1 LEIIYIKR
9 KPKSVDGKGW
19 IFLQEFWKLIVFYLL
34 EKEINLNRLL
44 KGKRFYKSKKEE
56 FEKLYKV
63 LKESKGF
70 NLDEKIVEEL
80 RKLDAPV
87 AQELLENS
95 VYYLYKLLDT
105 IPITEVDRPQDIGSV
120 LIERRWNKW
129 ESLIHSISR
138 YPPAPNVKNRFSPTY
153 WKKYFNDLNQKL
165 TSFFFENLAIN
176 YEALISKEDANKLRK
191 KAILG
196 YLEILRGFIIDHPK
210 EVFKSTYSSGIV
222 EKLASVNLEKC
233 WIDSS
238 DVISS
243 SPIGN
248 YKENIPIILGKYLQK
263 KNILI
268 STQVISE
275 AMKLYPYYQF
285 PEYYLNW
292 VKDQRIDSIFLETVP
307 RTLTNFSVNAKDGIR
322 NFLNRLQEKEKKWMV
337 VIPVEGFQFPIPVGN
352 SQLPDGSIDFED
364 LFLKFTTSI
373 DFLNGK
379 IEARFIDIL
388 RNYKEFIVI
397 DQVSAT
403 EPNMA
408 RYIACK
414 KVRRV
419 LDLLSFVLDSP
430 VVINPDPFSYVI
442 SKRGENKTREVFPLP
457 GGTPR
462 LECWK
467 RPINVNMIL
476 LERDKLIIYSGN
488 KDKKNEKK
496 IRRALRWLNKSLSET
511 ENEVKF
517 LELWIPFELLG
528 DGSKHY
534 KDNIPK
540 ILVEEY
546 ILRRWSSLTIKQRD
560 QMIYQ
565 EREQAGKIV
574 DFLGKIR
581 NSLLIH
587 GGEID
592 LPQLNYSV
600 EQLHSIMRFLIKE
613 IFEYLDYKFNKK
625 ETVSDLTKEM
635 IARID
640 RIRGLRS

>member
-1 LEIIYIKR
+1 MKVVYIRR
-9 KPKSVDGKGW
+9 KPKSVEGKGW
-19 IFLQEFWKLIVFYLL
+19 VFLQEFWKLIVLYLL
-34 EKEINLNRLL
+34 EKEVNRLI
-44 KGKRFYKSKKEE
+44 GERFYKSKKEE
-56 FEKLYKV
+56 FKKLYEV
-63 LKESKGF
+63 LKEPKDF

-80 RKLDAPV
+80 RKLNTSI

-95 VYYLYKLLDT
+95 IYHLYKLLDT

-129 ESLIHSISR
+129 ESSIRDISR
-138 YPPAPNVKNRFSPTY
+138 YPPAPDIKNKLSPIY
-153 WKKYFNDLNQKL
+153 WRKYFNNLDQKL
-165 TSFFFENLAIN
+165 TNFFFKNLIIN
-176 YEALISKEDANKLRK
+176 YETLISKEDVSQLRR
-191 KAILG
+191 KAVLG
-196 YLEILRGFIIDHPK
+196 YIEVLRGFIIDHPK
-210 EVFKSTYSSGIV
+210 WVFKSNYSSGIV
-222 EKLASVNLEKC
+222 EKLTSVNLEEC

-238 DVISS
+238 DVILT
-243 SPIGN
+243 SPIGD
-248 YKENIPIILGKYLQK
+248 YEENIPVVLGKYLQRK
-263 KNILI
+263 GIPVSN
-268 STQVISE
+268 QVISE
-275 AMKLYPYYQF
+275 TMNWPHYQF
-285 PEYYLNW
+285 SEHYLGW

-307 RTLTNFSVNAKDGIR
+307 RTLTNFTVNAKEGIR

-337 VIPVEGFQFPIPVGN
+337 VIPVEGFQFPGDTIN
-352 SQLPDGSIDFED
+352 FKY
-364 LFLKFTTSI
+364 LFLKFINSI

-379 IEARFIDIL
+379 IEARSTDIL

-397 DQVSAT
+397 DQVSGT

-430 VVINPDPFSYVI
+430 VVINPDPFSCVI
-442 SKRGENKTREVFPLP
+442 SKEGGNKT
-457 GGTPR
+457 GGTFLLDGDIPK

-467 RPINVNMIL
+467 RPINLNMIL
-476 LERDKLIIYSGN
+476 LQLDKLIIYSGN
-488 KDKKNEKK
+488 KNKKNEKK

-540 ILVEEY
+540 ILAEKY
-546 ILRRWSSLTIKQRD
+546 ISRRWSSLTIKQRD
-560 QMIYQ
+560 QTIYR

-600 EQLHSIMRFLIKE
+600 EQLHSIMRFLINE
-613 IFEYLDYKFNKK
+613 IFAYLNYKFNKK

-635 IARID
+635 IRKID
-640 RIRGLRS
+640 QVRDLRG

>member
-1 LEIIYIKR
+1 
-9 KPKSVDGKGW
+9 
-19 IFLQEFWKLIVFYLL
+19 
-34 EKEINLNRLL
+34 
-44 KGKRFYKSKKEE
+44 
-56 FEKLYKV
+56 
-63 LKESKGF
+63 
-70 NLDEKIVEEL
+70 
-80 RKLDAPV
+80 
-87 AQELLENS
+87 
-95 VYYLYKLLDT
+95 
-105 IPITEVDRPQDIGSV
+105 
-120 LIERRWNKW
+120 
-129 ESLIHSISR
+129 
-138 YPPAPNVKNRFSPTY
+138 
-153 WKKYFNDLNQKL
+153 
-165 TSFFFENLAIN
+165 
-176 YEALISKEDANKLRK
+176 
-191 KAILG
+191 
-196 YLEILRGFIIDHPK
+196 
-210 EVFKSTYSSGIV
+210 VFKSTYSSGIV
-222 EKLASVNLEKC
+222 EKLASVDLEES

-238 DVISS
+238 DTILT
-243 SPIGN
+243 SPIGD
-248 YKENIPIILGKYLQK
+248 YEENIPIVLGKYLQRK
-263 KNILI
+263 SIRI
-268 STQVISE
+268 SEQVISE
-275 AMKLYPYYQF
+275 AMKLCPHYQF
-285 PEYYLNW
+285 PGYYLCW
-292 VKDQRIDSIFLETVP
+292 VKDERIDSTFLETVP

-540 ILVEEY
+540 ILAEKY

>member
-1 LEIIYIKR
+1 MKVVYVRR
-9 KPKSVDGKGW
+9 KPKSIEGKGW
-19 IFLQEFWKLIVFYLL
+19 VFLQEFWKLIVLYLL
-34 EKEINLNRLL
+34 EKEVNRLTS
-44 KGKRFYKSKKEE
+44 KRFYKSKKEE

-63 LKESKGF
+63 LKESKSLG
-70 NLDEKIVEEL
+70 LDKKITEEL
-80 RKLDAPV
+80 RKLNTPI

-95 VYYLYKLLDT
+95 VYHLYKLLDT
-105 IPITEVDRPQDIGSV
+105 IPTTEVERPQDIGSV

-129 ESLIHSISR
+129 ESSIHDISR
-138 YPPAPNVKNRFSPTY
+138 YPPAPDVKNKFSPTY
-153 WKKYFNDLNQKL
+153 WRKYFNDLDQKL
-165 TSFFFENLAIN
+165 TNFFFENLIVD
-176 YEALISKEDANKLRK
+176 YEALISKEDLNQLRR
-191 KAILG
+191 KAVLG

-210 EVFKSTYSSGIV
+210 WVFKSTYSSGIV
-222 EKLASVNLEKC
+222 EKLASVDLEES

-238 DVISS
+238 DTILT
-243 SPIGN
+243 SPIGD
-248 YKENIPIILGKYLQK
+248 YEENIPIVLGKYLQRK
-263 KNILI
+263 SIHI
-268 STQVISE
+268 SEQVISE
-275 AMKLYPYYQF
+275 AMKLCPHYQF
-285 PEYYLNW
+285 PGYYLCW
-292 VKDQRIDSIFLETVP
+292 VKDERIDSIFLETVP
-307 RTLTNFSVNAKDGIR
+307 RTLTNFSVNAKEGIR

-337 VIPVEGFQFPIPVGN
+337 IIPVEGFQFPGDTI
-352 SQLPDGSIDFED
+352 SFKY
-364 LFLKFTTSI
+364 LFLKFINSI

-379 IEARFIDIL
+379 IEARSIDVL

-397 DQVSAT
+397 EQVSGT

-408 RYIACK
+408 RYITCK

-430 VVINPDPFSYVI
+430 VVINPDPFSCVI
-442 SKRGENKTREVFPLP
+442 SKEGGNKT
-457 GGTPR
+457 GGTFLLDGDIPK

-467 RPINVNMIL
+467 RPINLNMTL
-476 LERDKLIIYSGN
+476 LQLDKLIIYSGN
-488 KDKKNEKK
+488 KNKKNEKK

-528 DGSKHY
+528 GGSKHY

-540 ILVEEY
+540 ILAEKY
-546 ILRRWSSLTIKQRD
+546 ISRRWSSLTIKQRD
-560 QMIYQ
+560 QTIYQ

-581 NSLLIH
+581 NNLLIH

-600 EQLHSIMRFLIKE
+600 EQLHSIMRFLINE
-613 IFEYLDYKFNKK
+613 IFEYLNYKFNKK

-635 IARID
+635 IGEID
-640 RIRGLRS
+640 RVRGLRG

>member
-1 LEIIYIKR
+1 MEIIYIKR

-80 RKLDAPV
+80 RKLDTPI

-95 VYYLYKLLDT
+95 VYHLYKLLDT

-129 ESLIHSISR
+129 ESSIHDISR
-138 YPPAPNVKNRFSPTY
+138 YPPAPDVKNKFSPTY
-153 WKKYFNDLNQKL
+153 WKKYFNDLDQKL
-165 TSFFFENLAIN
+165 TNFFFENLTIN

-196 YLEILRGFIIDHPK
+196 YLEKLRGLIIDHPK
-210 EVFKSTYSSGIV
+210 WVFKSTHSSGTV
-222 EKLASVNLEKC
+222 EKLASVDLEEL
-233 WIDSS
+233 WTDFSDIILTSS
-238 DVISS
+238 
-243 SPIGN
+243 IGD
-248 YKENIPIILGKYLQK
+248 YEENIPIILGKYLQK

-275 AMKLYPYYQF
+275 TMNWPHYQF
-285 PEYYLNW
+285 SEHYLGW

-307 RTLTNFSVNAKDGIR
+307 RTLMNFSVNAKEEIR

-337 VIPVEGFQFPIPVGN
+337 VIPVEGFQFPGDTIN
-352 SQLPDGSIDFED
+352 FKY
-364 LFLKFTTSI
+364 LFLKFINSI

-388 RNYKEFIVI
+388 RNYEEFIVI
-397 DQVSAT
+397 DQVSGT

-430 VVINPDPFSYVI
+430 LVIDPNPLSCVI
-442 SKRGENKTREVFPLP
+442 SKEGGSKT
-457 GGTPR
+457 GGTFLLDGDIPK

-488 KDKKNEKK
+488 ENKKNEKK

-528 DGSKHY
+528 GGSCHY

-540 ILVEEY
+540 ILAEKY
-546 ILRRWSSLTIKQRD
+546 ISRRWSSLTIKQRD
-560 QMIYQ
+560 QTIYR

>member
-1 LEIIYIKR
+1 MTGGASALEIIYIKR

-19 IFLQEFWKLIVFYLL
+19 IFLQKFWKLIVLYLL
-34 EKEINLNRLL
+34 EKEVNRLTS
-44 KGKRFYKSKKEE
+44 KRFYKSKKEE

-70 NLDEKIVEEL
+70 NLDKKIVQAFAL
-80 RKLDAPV
+80 LNSPI

-95 VYYLYKLLDT
+95 VYHLHKLLDT
-105 IPITEVDRPQDIGSV
+105 IPITEVDKPQDIRSV

-129 ESLIHSISR
+129 ESSIRDISR
-138 YPPAPNVKNRFSPTY
+138 YPPAPNVKNKFSPTY
-153 WKKYFNDLNQKL
+153 WKKYFNDLDQKL
-165 TSFFFENLAIN
+165 TNFFFENLAIN

-196 YLEILRGFIIDHPK
+196 YLEKLRGLIINHPK
-210 EVFKSTYSSGIV
+210 WVFKSTDSSGTV
-222 EKLASVNLEKC
+222 EKLASVDLEEL
-233 WIDSS
+233 WTDFS
-238 DVISS
+238 DIILT
-243 SPIGN
+243 SPIDDYG
-248 YKENIPIILGKYLQK
+248 ENIPIILGKYLQK
-263 KNILI
+263 KNIHISDQLI
-268 STQVISE
+268 SK
-275 AMKLYPYYQF
+275 AMKLWPHYQF
-285 PEYYLNW
+285 PGYYLGW
-292 VKDQRIDSIFLETVP
+292 VKDQRIDNIFLKTVR
-307 RTLTNFSVNAKDGIR
+307 RTLTGFSVNTEEEIR
-322 NFLNRLQEKEKKWMV
+322 NFLDRLQEKEKKWMV
-337 VIPVEGFQFPIPVGN
+337 VIPVEGFQFPGDTIN
-352 SQLPDGSIDFED
+352 FKY
-364 LFLKFTTSI
+364 LFLKFINSI

-379 IEARFIDIL
+379 IEARSIDIL

-397 DQVSAT
+397 DQVSGT

-430 VVINPDPFSYVI
+430 VVINPNPFSCVI
-442 SKRGENKTREVFPLP
+442 SKEGGNKT
-457 GGTPR
+457 GGTFFLDGDIPT

-467 RPINVNMIL
+467 RPINLDMIL
-476 LERDKLIIYSGN
+476 LQRDKLIIYSGN
-488 KDKKNEKK
+488 KNKKNEKK

-528 DGSKHY
+528 GGNYHY

-540 ILVEEY
+540 ILAEKY
-546 ILRRWSSLTIKQRD
+546 ISRRWSSLTIKQRY
-560 QMIYQ
+560 QTIYR
-565 EREQAGKIV
+565 EREQIKEIV
-574 DFLGKIR
+574 DFLADIRSNLLVHRGK
-581 NSLLIH
+581 
-587 GGEID
+587 ID

-613 IFEYLDYKFNKK
+613 IFVYLNYKFNKK

-635 IARID
+635 IEEID
-640 RIRGLRS
+640 QIRGLRG

>member
-1 LEIIYIKR
+1 MEIIYIKR
-9 KPKSVDGKGW
+9 KPKSVEGKGW
-19 IFLQEFWKLIVFYLL
+19 VFLQGFWKLIVFYLL

-80 RKLDAPV
+80 RKLDTPV

-105 IPITEVDRPQDIGSV
+105 IPITEVDRPQDIGPAV
-120 LIERRWNKW
+120 IERRWSEW

-138 YPPAPNVKNRFSPTY
+138 YPPAPNVKNKFSPTY

-275 AMKLYPYYQF
+275 AMKLYPYCQF

-307 RTLTNFSVNAKDGIR
+307 RTLTNFSVNAKEGIR

-352 SQLPDGSIDFED
+352 SQLPDGSINFED

-430 VVINPDPFSYVI
+430 VVINPDPFGYVI

-488 KDKKNEKK
+488 KNKKNEKK

-540 ILVEEY
+540 ILAEKY

-581 NSLLIH
+581 NSVLIH
-587 GGEID
+587 GGKID

-600 EQLHSIMRFLIKE
+600 EQLHSIMRFLIEE
-613 IFEYLDYKFNKK
+613 IFEYLNYKFNKK

-635 IARID
+635 IVRID